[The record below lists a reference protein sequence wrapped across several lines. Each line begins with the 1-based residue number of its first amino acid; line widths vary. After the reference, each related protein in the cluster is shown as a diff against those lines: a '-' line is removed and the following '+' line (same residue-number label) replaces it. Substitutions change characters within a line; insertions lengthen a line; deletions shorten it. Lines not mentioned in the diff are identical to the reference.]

1 MAVAKVQVADWSQ
14 WADAMAARLAERAQE
29 AETLRSLPPATVAE
43 AAEAGFFAMLVP
55 PARGGEGAT
64 FATFMDVVRRLGAGC
79 ASSAWTLSFLA
90 LHAWLL
96 CKFEPALQDE
106 LFAGGRM
113 PMAPAPLAPTG
124 KAEKVEGGYR
134 VSGRWEWATGANQAD
149 WVMVNCLEAG
159 AMIPRFAVLPIA
171 DVVVHDVWRV
181 AGMAATGSNT
191 ISAEEVFVPEHRTL
205 QAHLLKLAPSPGE
218 ALYPGSTVCYPLGPV
233 LALVACTAAVGAA
246 EGGLAAYTDRM
257 KTKIQAYTGG
267 AKAAEAPA
275 THLRLGEALATVR
288 AMRLVWEDAVA
299 RLERDGPLGHETPLD
314 TLAAIRLASADVVRL
329 ANVALN
335 SLGAAAGASAGF
347 LDFPLQRHLRDVQM
361 MRGHV
366 VYDWDRAA
374 QIGGKIALGLPP
386 SPADLL

>member
-1 MAVAKVQVADWSQ
+1 MTASRTADWAL
-14 WADAMAARLAERAQE
+14 WADGESTRLAERAQ
-29 AETLRSLPPATVAE
+29 
-43 AAEAGFFAMLVP
+43 AAEALRSVPEATMSEAREAGLFNMLVP
-55 PARGGEGAT
+55 PARGGEGAS
-64 FATFMDVVRRLGAGC
+64 FPIFLDVVRRLGAGC

-106 LFAGGRM
+106 LFANGAV

-134 VSGRWEWATGANQAD
+134 VSGRWEWATGANHAD
-149 WVMVNCLEAG
+149 WVMVNCLESG
-159 AMIPRFAVLPIA
+159 AMIPRFAVLPIG

-191 ISAEEVFVPEHRTL
+191 ISADNVFVPRHRTL

-218 ALYPGSTVCYPLGPV
+218 ALYPGSNVCYPLGAV
-233 LALVACTAAVGAA
+233 LAVVACTAALGAA
-246 EGGLAAYTDRM
+246 EGGLAVFTERM
-257 KTKIQAYTGG
+257 RSKVQAYSGG
-267 AKAAEAPA
+267 ARAADSPA
-275 THLRLGEALATVR
+275 MHLRLGEALATVR
-288 AMRLVWEDAVA
+288 AARLVWEDAIS
-299 RLERDGPLGHETPLD
+299 RLERDGPMGHETPLD

-335 SLGAAAGASAGF
+335 TLGAAAGASAGF

>member
-1 MAVAKVQVADWSQ
+1 MTQAQVVDWPA
-14 WADAMAARLAERAQE
+14 WADAMAVRLAERARE
-29 AETLRSLPPATVAE
+29 AEALRSVPRASIDE
-43 AAEAGFFAMLVP
+43 AQAAGFFALLVP
-55 PARGGEGAT
+55 TARGGGGMA
-64 FATFMDVVRRLGAGC
+64 FPAFVDIVRRLAAGC

-106 LFAGGRM
+106 LFADGAI
-113 PMAPAPLAPTG
+113 PLAPAPLAPTG

-134 VSGRWEWATGANQAD
+134 VTGRWDWASGVNHGD
-149 WVMVNCLEAG
+149 WLMVNCIEPG
-159 AMIPRFAVLPIA
+159 AMVPRFCVLRTA
-171 DVVVHDVWRV
+171 EATVRDVWHV

-191 ISAEEVFVPEHRTL
+191 VVVEDVFVPEHRTL

-218 ALYPGSTVCYPLGPV
+218 ALYPDSTVKFPMGPV
-233 LALVACTAAVGAA
+233 LAIVACTPALGAA
-246 EGGLAAYTDRM
+246 EGGLAAFTDRM
-257 KTKIQAYTGG
+257 KEKLQAYSGG
-267 AKAAEAPA
+267 QKAVDSPA
-275 THLRLGEALATVR
+275 TQLRLGEALATVR
-288 AMRLVWEDAVA
+288 AARLVWEDALA
-299 RLERDGPLGHETPLD
+299 RLEREGPSGHETSVE

-335 SLGAAAGASAGF
+335 TMSAAAGASGGF

-374 QIGGKIALGLPP
+374 TIGGKIALGLPP

>member
-1 MAVAKVQVADWSQ
+1 MST
-14 WADAMAARLAERAQE
+14 RLAERAQ
-29 AETLRSLPPATVAE
+29 
-43 AAEAGFFAMLVP
+43 AAEALRSVPDATMSEAREGGLFNLLVP
-55 PARGGEGAT
+55 PARGGEGAS
-64 FATFMDVVRRLGAGC
+64 FSIFLDVVRRLGAGC
-79 ASSAWTLSFLA
+79 ASSAWTLSFMA

-106 LFAGGRM
+106 LFADGAV

-124 KAEKVEGGYR
+124 KAEKVDGGYR
-134 VSGRWEWATGANQAD
+134 VSGRWEWASGVNHGD
-149 WVMVNCLEAG
+149 WVMVNCIESG
-159 AMIPRFAVLPIA
+159 TPIPRFAVLPIA

-191 ISAEEVFVPEHRTL
+191 ITAETVFVPQHRTL

-218 ALYPGSTVCYPLGPV
+218 ALYPGSTVCYPMGAV
-233 LALVACTAAVGAA
+233 LAVVACTAALGAA
-246 EGGLAAYTDRM
+246 EGGLAVFTERM
-257 KTKIQAYTGG
+257 RNKVQAYSGG
-267 AKAAEAPA
+267 AKAVDSPA
-275 THLRLGEALATVR
+275 THLRLGEAIATVR
-288 AMRLVWEDAVA
+288 AARLVWEDALS
-299 RLERDGPLGHETPLD
+299 RLERDGPMGHETPLD

-335 SLGAAAGASAGF
+335 TLGAAAGASASF

-374 QIGGKIALGLPP
+374 QIGGKIALGLQP

>member
-1 MAVAKVQVADWSQ
+1 MST
-14 WADAMAARLAERAQE
+14 RLAERAQ
-29 AETLRSLPPATVAE
+29 
-43 AAEAGFFAMLVP
+43 AAEALRSVPEATLSEAREAGLFNMLVP
-55 PARGGEGAT
+55 PARGGEGAS
-64 FATFMDVVRRLGAGC
+64 FPIFLDVVRRLGAGC

-96 CKFEPALQDE
+96 CKFEPALQEE
-106 LFAGGRM
+106 LFANGAV

-124 KAEKVEGGYR
+124 KAEKVDGGYR
-134 VSGRWEWATGANQAD
+134 VSGRWEWATGANHAD
-149 WVMVNCLEAG
+149 WVMVNCLESG
-159 AMIPRFAVLPIA
+159 AMIPRFAVLPIT

-191 ISAEEVFVPEHRTL
+191 ISADNVFVPPHRTL

-218 ALYPGSTVCYPLGPV
+218 ALYPGSNVRYPLGAV
-233 LALVACTAAVGAA
+233 LAVVACTAALGAA
-246 EGGLAAYTDRM
+246 EGGLAAFTERM
-257 KTKIQAYTGG
+257 RSKVQAYSGG
-267 AKAAEAPA
+267 ARAADSPA
-275 THLRLGEALATVR
+275 MHLRLGEALATVR
-288 AMRLVWEDAVA
+288 AARLVWEDAIS
-299 RLERDGPLGHETPLD
+299 RLERDGPMGHETPLD

-335 SLGAAAGASAGF
+335 TLGAAAGASAGF